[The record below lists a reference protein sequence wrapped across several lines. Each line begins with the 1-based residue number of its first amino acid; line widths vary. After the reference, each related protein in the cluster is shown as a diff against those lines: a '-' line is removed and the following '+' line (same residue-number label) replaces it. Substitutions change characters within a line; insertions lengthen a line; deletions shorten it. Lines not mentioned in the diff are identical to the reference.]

1 MSDAKRLDVA
11 LTLRGLTPS
20 RAKAAALISSGCVVV
35 NGKVCPKSSQSV
47 METDTIEITQQER
60 FVSRGGYK
68 LLQAIEMFSID
79 LQDRLC
85 MDVGASTG
93 GFTDCML
100 QFGAKKVYA
109 VDVGTDQ
116 LAEKLRKDDRVVSKE
131 QCNFRYATREDIPDL
146 IDFASVDVSF
156 ISLNKILPTLYGLLA
171 PNGSAVCLIKPQ
183 FEAGKE
189 NLSKAGVVRN
199 ANVHIRVISG
209 VLDDIKSVGFIPLG
223 LTFSP
228 ITGPKGNI
236 EYLVYITKDTTC
248 CVGAVDPRRVVETAH
263 KELGDKG

>member
-20 RAKAAALISSGCVVV
+20 RAKAAALISSGCVAV
-35 NGKVCPKSSQSV
+35 NGKVCQKSSQSV
-47 METDTIEITQQER
+47 LDGDLIEITKQER

-68 LLQAIEMFSID
+68 LLQAMETFSID

-116 LAEKLRKDDRVVSKE
+116 LDQKLRKNPRVVSKE
-131 QCNFRYATREDIPDL
+131 QCNFRYVTKEDIPEP

-156 ISLNKILPTLYGLLA
+156 ISLNKILPTLYSLLA
-171 PNGSAVCLIKPQ
+171 PKGSAVCLIKPQ

-189 NLSKAGVVRN
+189 NLSKTGVVRN
-199 ANVHIRVISG
+199 ANVHIRVIAG
-209 VLDDIKSVGFIPLG
+209 VLEEIQAIGFIPLG

-236 EYLVYITKDTTC
+236 EYLVYITKDSTC
-248 CVGAVDPRRVVETAH
+248 CGQTIEPRQVVESAH
-263 KELGDKG
+263 KELGEKG